1 MMRSTRTKL
10 RPSGSNNASC
20 TIHTILKTIMVAIL
34 MAASYFLGATTALIS
49 HVDIQHS
56 DTSNGCIST
65 ADVDAR
71 VREKVEEELK
81 SQRKQTENDSSI
93 GIASTSAGEESKE
106 SIPRFPSTMA
116 GYLAGQARVS
126 RADYLNKFEYG
137 TALDH
142 NMNNNGK
149 KEVFILYHS
158 DRALPLDT
166 ESFGH
171 KAAKYQMDEFP
182 IIDVEDATKNCNELN
197 TVVLD
202 VSGGNGRQCTAII
215 PGYPSWHLQ
224 RWGRSNQRGK
234 IDSSLPLRHIG
245 RGLQTNGMDKFG
257 PPSSTLTEDNWE
269 KLKTFLDSVDDV
281 LAELKPIL
289 ENIVSSRDTSDL
301 PDVNFNSLYLTM
313 KLHIIFLYGT
323 TLDQARKNTIIVMV
337 CNLGQ
342 SSLLTNFACNAKSKG
357 LDISSVIV
365 FATDEQT
372 YKLAKGLGLAA
383 FYDEKNFGDLPEKEA
398 RG

>member
-1 MMRSTRTKL
+1 
-10 RPSGSNNASC
+10 
-20 TIHTILKTIMVAIL
+20 

-149 KEVFILYHS
+149 KEVFILYHLLYHLMVYYRF
-158 DRALPLDT
+158 DVATWLGG
-166 ESFGH
+166 SFT
-171 KAAKYQMDEFP
+171 D
-182 IIDVEDATKNCNELN
+182 
-197 TVVLD
+197 
-202 VSGGNGRQCTAII
+202 
-215 PGYPSWHLQ
+215 
-224 RWGRSNQRGK
+224 
-234 IDSSLPLRHIG
+234 
-245 RGLQTNGMDKFG
+245 
-257 PPSSTLTEDNWE
+257 
-269 KLKTFLDSVDDV
+269 
-281 LAELKPIL
+281 AELAQ
-289 ENIVSSRDTSDL
+289 EG
-301 PDVNFNSLYLTM
+301 DV
-313 KLHIIFLYGT
+313 I
-323 TLDQARKNTIIVMV
+323 
-337 CNLGQ
+337 
-342 SSLLTNFACNAKSKG
+342 
-357 LDISSVIV
+357 
-365 FATDEQT
+365 
-372 YKLAKGLGLAA
+372 
-383 FYDEKNFGDLPEKEA
+383 
-398 RG
+398 